1 MKRILLLATTLAL
14 ACGLMLGS
22 VGSVLAGE
30 NQNEGCRGLFG
41 TVDADKV
48 TIDDNGTGTITLT
61 NVKPLEAAATVEIA
75 VTENTTYHIPTVTVF
90 PSWQTWKQLTHQ
102 SRELVQEANRV
113 AMLLAEPL
121 TDPATQQPVALKV
134 MVNPAKKL
142 YRYRHQLGV
151 VVAVAVAGDNA
162 TIAKRNGEQITVT
175 IGDGVELKEG
185 QFVVIIT
192 DKATGEADVRAV
204 DAYRAERLVER
215 FEGYMEG
222 SLNQEDFDAVTAR
235 MQAAY
240 EKHIAVLEETKT
252 RLEEH
257 NRAQAAKMVQK
268 AIDYADARYAEAMQ
282 LREQISQRVEACG
295 GWEQWGKQW
304 KEINGTI
311 ASVDY
316 AGRTVTINTV
326 NGTGDMVPVTLKSLG
341 RTRIVKDGK
350 LFAFRSLSSGDM
362 VEKAV
367 YHVGAT
373 NDAIYIEIG

>member
-30 NQNEGCRGLFG
+30 NQNQEGRGLFG
-41 TVDADKV
+41 TVDNV
-48 TIDDNGTGTITLT
+48 TIVDGTGTITLT
-61 NVKPLEAAATVEIA
+61 NVKPATADNASVEIQ
-75 VTENTTYHIPTVTVF
+75 VTENTTYNIPTVTVQ
-90 PSWQTWKQLTHQ
+90 PTQRWQTWKQLTPE
-102 SRELVQEANRV
+102 SRKLVQEAKRV
-113 AMLLAEPL
+113 AVLLAEP
-121 TDPATQQPVALKV
+121 VADRIAVKV
-134 MVNPAKKL
+134 MVVPVGGVA

-151 VVAVAVAGDNA
+151 VVTVAGDNA

-175 IGDGVELKEG
+175 IGEGVELEEG

-204 DAYRAERLVER
+204 EAYRAERLVER

-240 EKHIAVLEETKT
+240 EKHVAVLEETKT
-252 RLEEH
+252 RLGEH
-257 NRAQAAKMVQK
+257 NRTQAAKMVQK

-295 GWEQWGKQW
+295 GWEQWGEQW

-311 ASVDY
+311 ASVDS
-316 AGRTVTINTV
+316 AAKTVTINTV

-341 RTRIVKDGK
+341 RARIVKDGK
-350 LFAFRSLSSGDM
+350 LFAFRSLSSGDT

>member
-1 MKRILLLATTLAL
+1 MKKILLLATTLAL
-14 ACGLMLGS
+14 ACGLTLGS
-22 VGSVLAGE
+22 MSSVLAVANSG
-30 NQNEGCRGLFG
+30 GRGLFG
-41 TVDADKV
+41 TVDNV
-48 TIDDNGTGTITLT
+48 TISDDGTGTITLT
-61 NVKPLEAAATVEIA
+61 NVKPAAAADNAATIEIN
-75 VTENTTYHIPTVTVF
+75 VTDNTTYHIPSVTFV
-90 PSWQTWKQLTHQ
+90 PTQRWQTWQQLTPE
-102 SRELVQEANRV
+102 SRKLVQEAKRV
-113 AMLLAEPL
+113 AVLLA
-121 TDPATQQPVALKV
+121 QPVADRVAVKV
-134 MVNPAKKL
+134 MVVPVGGVA

-151 VVAVAVAGDNA
+151 VVTVAGDNA

-175 IGDGVELKEG
+175 IGEGVELEEG

-204 DAYRAERLVER
+204 EAYRAERLVER

-240 EKHIAVLEETKT
+240 EKHVAVLEETKT
-252 RLEEH
+252 RLGEH
-257 NRAQAAKMVQK
+257 NRTQAAAMVQK
-268 AIDYADARYAEAMQ
+268 AIDYAEARYAEAMQ

-295 GWEQWGKQW
+295 GWEQWGEQW

-311 ASVDY
+311 ASVDS
-316 AGRTVTINTV
+316 AAKTVTINTV

-341 RTRIVKDGK
+341 RARIVKDGK
-350 LFAFRSLSSGDM
+350 LFAFRSLSSGDT